1 MRASHDIMSGDSGI
15 RETMIDK
22 LKAQIDVI
30 FDAVQEANEHF
41 WPALIDP
48 ESDLT
53 KLPEGYS
60 HGSVEEMIVV
70 LRYNYDAWAETPG
83 AIDFIEAKVDG
94 DI

>member
-1 MRASHDIMSGDSGI
+1 
-15 RETMIDK
+15 MIDK
-22 LKAQIDVI
+22 LKAQIDAI
-30 FDAVQEANEHF
+30 FDAVEEANEHF

-48 ESDLT
+48 DIDLT
-53 KLPEGYS
+53 EIPEAYS
-60 HGSVEEMIVV
+60 PGSVEEMILV